1 MAKTDLQKYKK
12 FFDEMGIE
20 YTVEKNVGHK
30 KITTLTIDNSHIYRS
45 YGNTIRINFDEDKN
59 FIEFEAWGE

>member
-12 FFDEMGIE
+12 FLDEMGIAYE
-20 YTVEKNVGHK
+20 VEKNKNG
-30 KITTLTIDNSHIYRS
+30 TSTLTIDRMHIYRS
-45 YGNTIRINFDEDKN
+45 YGNTIKINFDEEKN